1 MPIFSE
7 RYCIKKSLML
17 FLRRFTVWIIL
28 KLMCNIYLNDD
39 EESEDPF
46 QIKPCWLFDNIKK

>member
-1 MPIFSE
+1 
-7 RYCIKKSLML
+7 ML
-17 FLRRFTVWIIL
+17 FLRRFTVLIIL
-28 KLMCNIYLNDD
+28 KLMYNIYLNDD